1 MVAMT
6 LIMPL
11 LTVLADLIGCFGDG
25 LISMIQVDLTAQYVL
40 RQMLETIGPEDLI
53 RTDEEHF
60 LAIGSPSL
68 LAGKE

>member
-1 MVAMT
+1 
-6 LIMPL
+6 
-11 LTVLADLIGCFGDG
+11 
-25 LISMIQVDLTAQYVL
+25 MIQVDLTAQYVM

-53 RTDEEHF
+53 HGLMKSTF